1 MEITKV
7 SCVASWVVSGF
18 LFFGLI
24 GGARG
29 QSTATDVETSNALNS
44 NPHPLKAEGAAPR
57 NRLTSTDSTG
67 NSATAKDSFGNG
79 AAPKSGAAKNEDA
92 GWSSYGHD
100 AGGAR
105 YSPAAQINAENVAR
119 SLKVAWT
126 YRTGAL
132 SVRYGDCNH
141 MATFETTPILVDGKL
156 YLSTP
161 YDHVIALEPETG
173 RKLWEFDPMLDL
185 THGFSE
191 MTSRGVSAWRDPGPS
206 WGSPCALRIFH
217 GDD

>member
-1 MEITKV
+1 MKITKV

-67 NSATAKDSFGNG
+67 NSATAKDSSGND

-92 GWSSYGHD
+92 GWPDYGND
-100 AGGAR
+100 PGGAR
-105 YSPAAQINAENVAR
+105 YSMAAEINRENVAR
-119 SLKVAWT
+119 LKVAWT

-132 SVRYGDCNH
+132 SVDTELNH
-141 MATFETTPILVDGKL
+141 KATFETTPILVDGKL

-161 YDHVIALEPETG
+161 YDHVIALDPVSG
-173 RKLWEFDPMLDL
+173 AKIWEFDPKLDL
-185 THGFSE
+185 THGY
-191 MTSRGVSAWRDPGPS
+191 RK
-206 WGSPCALRIFH
+206 
-217 GDD
+217 